1 MLAALLISFRRVDLQ
16 SGDQRDV
23 SDAIPDVSESARE
36 DLKGEAELPAEGV
49 AEWLA
54 WWRGRRRS
62 GRGRGGDGVGVAEG
76 LEGPWSDG
84 RRTEYFCK
92 ES

>member
-1 MLAALLISFRRVDLQ
+1 MLSALLISFRRVDLQ

-49 AEWLA
+49 AEC
-54 WWRGRRRS
+54 RS
-62 GRGRGGDGVGVAEG
+62 QIFDCEKFLNVSN
-76 LEGPWSDG
+76 LSFWDLS
-84 RRTEYFCK
+84 C
-92 ES
+92 